1 MALQNPNW
9 LQAGTYTAAQ
19 DRLNQQAVLNTAG
32 VIGAGS
38 LAVTAQGT
46 PNMTVNIAAGWGAIV
61 PTTSGLGMY
70 GIYNDATVVQTI
82 SAANGSNPR
91 IDLIVATINDA
102 QYSGAAN
109 NVVFTTVA
117 GTPAASP
124 TVPTTPNNSIVLAQI
139 LVGTGVTSITT
150 ANITDRRS
158 FVTNSILN
166 AQYFIASPTSGAQ
179 NLLIASPTPAA
190 QNFLTGSNLTIATP
204 GTYEVSGVL
213 YYSYTAAATTPQTS
227 FKLNFTGSS
236 TSLIK
241 YDGFY
246 GSGFTSLVPVNSSG
260 QSVQAAAV
268 NTPIGFNLTS
278 SASANNFCAMEI
290 KGYIRATTSGVLTP
304 QASFTGTTTNLIGYA
319 NSWLKVTAVGNPAVS
334 TIGAW
339 A

>member
-38 LAVTAQGT
+38 LAVTAQAS

-61 PTTSGLGMY
+61 PTTSGLGVY

-82 SAANGSNPR
+82 SAANATNPR

-102 QYSGAAN
+102 QYSGSAN

-117 GTPAASP
+117 GTPAVSP

-139 LVGTGVTSITT
+139 AVAAATTTITT

-158 FVTNSILN
+158 PVQNALTNANYFVASAPTN
-166 AQYFIASPTSGAQ
+166 IASPT
-179 NLLIASPTPAA
+179 TAA
-190 QNFLTGSNLTIATP
+190 QTFLTGSNLTLAANT
-204 GTYEVSGVL
+204 TYEVAGVL
-213 YYSYTAAATTPQTS
+213 YWSFTAPNSVTGTTYR
-227 FKLNFTGSS
+227 LNFSGTS

-241 YDGFY
+241 HDGYF
-246 GSGFTSLVPVNSSG
+246 GTSFTTLLAPSGVGAIS
-260 QSVQAAAV
+260 QAVALNNAV
-268 NTPIGFNLTS
+268 AIN
-278 SASANNFCAMEI
+278 SASSTSAANFCVVEI
-290 KGYIRATTSGVLTP
+290 KGYVRTTTTGTLTP
-304 QASFTGTTTNLIGYA
+304 QVGFGSAATNLIGYA
-319 NSWLKVTAVGNPAVS
+319 NSWLKVTPVAGAAFTSV
-334 TIGAW
+334 GAW
-339 A
+339 S